1 MYSLEKNIYSW
12 VERIHLSKAERRGNM
27 AGRSEGDKGKK
38 VEPYR
43 EEEGDYDVKN
53 SRARKLIKK
62 AMKIVKKASKSKNN
76 YRKCMGDLQKMTSL
90 DGPKDKDDA
99 HTDGKVS

>member
-1 MYSLEKNIYSW
+1 M
-12 VERIHLSKAERRGNM
+12 
-27 AGRSEGDKGKK
+27 
-38 VEPYR
+38 
-43 EEEGDYDVKN
+43 KN

-76 YRKCMGDLQKMTSL
+76 YRKCMGDLENITSL

>member
-1 MYSLEKNIYSW
+1 ME
-12 VERIHLSKAERRGNM
+12 
-27 AGRSEGDKGKK
+27 
-38 VEPYR
+38 
-43 EEEGDYDVKN
+43 
-53 SRARKLIKK
+53 K

-76 YRKCMGDLQKMTSL
+76 YRKCMGDLENITSL

>member
-1 MYSLEKNIYSW
+1 
-12 VERIHLSKAERRGNM
+12 
-27 AGRSEGDKGKK
+27 
-38 VEPYR
+38 
-43 EEEGDYDVKN
+43 VKN
-53 SRARKLIKK
+53 SHARKLMEK

-76 YRKCMGDLQKMTSL
+76 YRKCMGDLEKITSL

>member
-53 SRARKLIKK
+53 SRARKLMEK

-76 YRKCMGDLQKMTSL
+76 YRKCMGNLEKITSWMGL
-90 DGPKDKDDA
+90 KTRMM
-99 HTDGKVS
+99 HTRMER